1 MLNACVGFKEANK
14 GPDRRKLRKG
24 STSFNKTGGEE
35 GMTSAFLEEAKMEQQ
50 VPLGTAGGQ
59 LKVLLSEVR
68 LNLRER
74 GEPPPAQEP
83 RSAAA

>member
-1 MLNACVGFKEANK
+1 MPVSVSRKQIRDQT
-14 GPDRRKLRKG
+14 DRRELRKG

-35 GMTSAFLEEAKMEQQ
+35 GMTSAFLEEAKMEQPA
-50 VPLGTAGGQ
+50 PLGTAGTP